1 MWYLSEGA
9 LFQIFGTH
17 DIEENASMQCPFRC
31 GRGKIEYN
39 PAIIDGLSDE
49 KLELYLKAEVIRIL
63 LKHPYERQPDG
74 CRRTSMSLGSN
85 LVLADNYDFGKIELP
100 KPEEFNLPKEES
112 YEWYSFQIEQQEK
125 AKEKTDQQKKQ
136 KEGKSDKGNTSNMPS
151 DENKNSDSDGDSS
164 EENHPEGT
172 DDKKDSH
179 GDQMPSDENKNS
191 DSDGDSSKGN
201 HPEGTGDKK
210 DSHGDQMI
218 GSQEGDESLSGF
230 DEIQLPDGTILKLPK
245 SGDGKRTSV
254 SAESQKTER
263 QEETRDFSGQ
273 SNQEDLSQLWE
284 EDTLR
289 SCEIDVA
296 IDEIAASNSW
306 GSLAGKI
313 SGKILANTKAKID
326 YRKVLSGFRASVLST
341 KRHLTRMRPN
351 RRSGFDNMGSIRR
364 FKTNILVAVDVS
376 GSVDDKSLSHFFSIV
391 NRAFKYGIENID
403 VLQFDTK
410 LKDVVQFDK
419 AQKEIHILGRGG
431 TSFQPVFD
439 FVAKHPE
446 YDGLLIFTDGYAPKP
461 KLPKNMRCKVAWIC
475 NTQRSYNENK
485 GWMLKIGRCCPIQI

>member
-85 LVLADNYDFGKIELP
+85 LVLADNYDFGKIEFP
-100 KPEEFNLPKEES
+100 KPDDYNLPKEES

-125 AKEKTDQQKKQ
+125 AKEKTDQQRKRE
-136 KEGKSDKGNTSNMPS
+136 EGNENDKGSTANMSSEDNKDS
-151 DENKNSDSDGDSS
+151 DSDSDGDSS
-164 EENHPEGT
+164 EGNHHEGK

-179 GDQMPSDENKNS
+179 GDQMT
-191 DSDGDSSKGN
+191 GN
-201 HPEGTGDKK
+201 H
-210 DSHGDQMI
+210 
-218 GSQEGDESLSGF
+218 EGDESLSGY

-245 SGDGKRTSV
+245 SDDGKRTSV
-254 SAESQKTER
+254 SAGSQKTER

-351 RRSGFDNMGSIRR
+351 RRSGFENMGSIRR
-364 FKTNILVAVDVS
+364 FDTNILIAVDVS

-403 VLQFDTK
+403 VIQFDTE
-410 LKDVVQFDK
+410 LKNVEHFEK
-419 AQKEIHILGRGG
+419 AKKEIHVLGRGG
-431 TSFQPVFD
+431 TSFQPIFD
-439 FVAKHPE
+439 YIAVHPE

-461 KLPKNMRCKVAWIC
+461 KVNIKMRCKVAWIC
-475 NTQRSYNENK
+475 NSQMSYMENK
-485 GWMLKIGRCCPIQI
+485 EWMQKIGRCCTIQV

>member
-100 KPEEFNLPKEES
+100 KPDDYNLPKEQS

-125 AKEKTDQQKKQ
+125 AKEKTDQQRKRE
-136 KEGKSDKGNTSNMPS
+136 EGNESDKGSTANMSS
-151 DENKNSDSDGDSS
+151 DDNKDSDSDGDSS
-164 EENHPEGT
+164 DGNHHERT

-179 GDQMPSDENKNS
+179 GDQMT
-191 DSDGDSSKGN
+191 SS
-201 HPEGTGDKK
+201 H
-210 DSHGDQMI
+210 
-218 GSQEGDESLSGF
+218 EGDESLSGY

-245 SGDGKRTSV
+245 SDDGKRISV

-403 VLQFDTK
+403 VLQFDSK

-419 AQKEIHILGRGG
+419 AQKEVHILGRGG
-431 TSFQPVFD
+431 TCFQPVFD

-485 GWMLKIGRCCPIQI
+485 DWMLKIGRCCPIQI